1 MAFRADRTKETGE
14 VEEMN
19 IEECYHRLGG
29 DYSQV
34 LLRLPSGSMVKKFI
48 IKFLDD
54 GSFAGLCQAMSQ
66 GDRATAFREAH
77 TLKGVCANLGF
88 EQLRQSASEL
98 TETLRP
104 ETAMIPSNAEAQL
117 EQVRLDYQHTVD
129 TICDFLASGE

>member
-1 MAFRADRTKETGE
+1 
-14 VEEMN
+14 MN

-34 LLRLPSGSMVKKFI
+34 LLRLPSGSLVKKFI

-88 EQLRQSASEL
+88 DRLMLSAGQL
-98 TETLRP
+98 TELLRP
-104 ETAMIPSNAEAQL
+104 ESNTIPAGCEAL
-117 EQVRLDYQHTVD
+117 MEEVRQDYDLTVSA
-129 TICDFLASGE
+129 IRACLSSAP